1 MELFRQEALNGNRTL
16 VIVTHDSRIFHFAD
30 RIGVMDDG
38 QITQIANSPAELE
51 LDKPHKK

>member
-1 MELFRQEALNGNRTL
+1 
-16 VIVTHDSRIFHFAD
+16 
-30 RIGVMDDG
+30 MDDG